1 MSALNDIQAALVSA
15 WAADPQLAL
24 LIGPDAVFDSPPRD
38 KTPPYVTILRHDAVP
53 RDGDETPGL
62 AHRIVVHCWADQP
75 SRRRA
80 LEIAYWIERVATSG
94 TLTPTDTL
102 ITLRRHVR
110 TETVIDYTTGRA
122 RAAVH
127 LRFHSEPSA

>member
-15 WAADPQLAL
+15 WKADPQLAL

-38 KTPPYVTILRHDAVP
+38 KTPPYVTILRHDAAP

-62 AHRIVVHCWADQP
+62 VHRLVIHCWADQP
-75 SRRRA
+75 SRRSA
-80 LEIAYWIERVATSG
+80 LEIAHWIERIASAG
-94 TLTPTDTL
+94 PLTLTDTVV
-102 ITLRRHVR
+102 TLRRHVR
-110 TETVIDYTTGRA
+110 TETVVDFATDRA

-127 LRFHSEPSA
+127 LRFHSEPSE